1 MNLSDISQV
10 WRRNCA
16 VRGACVAL
24 ALSLALVAWPDAT
37 WAESPAMAQGAVA
50 APAVEPP
57 GFRWPNEEFYFSVR
71 FNGIEAMRAMLRS
84 GTVQHTRNRAYIP
97 LSALARSVGFFQNI
111 YPLDD
116 RANTFM
122 SPGDYRPLRS
132 EKHFEERGQTRI
144 YEVDFLHDTFLARVF
159 KSHQTSSSRHNFAIP
174 AQTHD
179 MLSWLYALRD
189 RPMLKVGDEF
199 FYYVYDGWKFS
210 RIDMTVEGKEDVYT
224 PMGWF
229 KGWKIR
235 FVRQVMTSENQ
246 KNEHS
251 EPIAPQLTMR
261 NPKDRTGHVWVSRDE
276 NRLPIKVSIN
286 TEFGTGEAVL
296 VKYTPHH
303 KTQIADRK

>member
-1 MNLSDISQV
+1 MGLV
-10 WRRNCA
+10 
-16 VRGACVAL
+16 
-24 ALSLALVAWPDAT
+24 LSLALLACAGAA
-37 WAESPAMAQGAVA
+37 WAESPKATRVDVA
-50 APAVEPP
+50 APDLDPA

-84 GTVQHTRNRAYIP
+84 GAVQHTRNRAYVP
-97 LSALARSVGFFQNI
+97 LSALAKSVGFFQNI

-122 SPGDYRPLRS
+122 NPGDYRPLRS

-144 YEVDFLHDTFLARVF
+144 YEVDFLHDTFVARVF
-159 KSHQTSSSRHNFAIP
+159 KSHQTNSSRYNFAIP

-189 RPMLKVGDEF
+189 RESLKVGDEF

-210 RIDMTVEGKEDVYT
+210 RIDMKVEGKEDVYT

-229 KGWKIR
+229 KGWKIL
-235 FVRQVMTSENQ
+235 FVRQVMASQNQ
-246 KNEHS
+246 KNERS
-251 EPIAPQLTMR
+251 EPITPQLTMK
-261 NPKDRTGHVWVSRDE
+261 NPKDRSGYVWVSRDE

-296 VKYTPHH
+296 IKYSPHH